1 MQELLALLLPLAAA
15 SGWYAAKRHYTRK
28 YLRDHAR
35 PMTRAYC
42 RGLNYLLNEKTD
54 QAIEAFARV
63 LDMDQ
68 DPVETHGAL
77 GNLFRK
83 RGEVDKAIE
92 VHSKLVEEP
101 GLDAAQRDQA
111 LYELG
116 VDYMRAG
123 LYDRA
128 EAVFETLSRNPAHR
142 ESSLKRLLQINQQEK
157 DWPKAIATV
166 RELTRFAKAPK
177 GESVA
182 QFLCQMAE
190 EALAGGRVAEAH
202 ACLAKASEEDPA
214 CVRASLILARL
225 ELAAADYAGALR
237 TLRDVEKQDPSYLS
251 ETLDP
256 AGLCYE
262 RLGDAQGLSEYLER
276 LHRRHGVAGA
286 SARLAARIGE
296 AEGAS
301 AAVGYLLGILE
312 ANPSLKGLGQAVDL
326 LATAGGG
333 QHWSQADLE
342 RLREVKDRLLA
353 EVPRYRCG
361 ECGFGGGELHWRCPS
376 CQHWG
381 SIRPT

>member
-35 PMTRAYC
+35 PITRAYC

-68 DPVETHGAL
+68 DTVETHVAL

-92 VHSKLVEEP
+92 VHSRLVEEP
-101 GLDAAQRDQA
+101 GLDPAQRDQA

-128 EAVFETLSRNPAHR
+128 EAVFETLSRNPVHR
-142 ESSLKRLLQINQQEK
+142 ESSFKRLLQIYQQEK

-166 RELTRFAKAPK
+166 LELTRFAKAPK

-182 QFLCQMAE
+182 QFFCQMAE
-190 EALAGGRVAEAH
+190 EALASQRVAEAQ
-202 ACLAKASEEDPA
+202 ACLAKAREADPA
-214 CVRASLILARL
+214 CVRASLIQARL
-225 ELAAADYAGALR
+225 DVASSDYAGALR
-237 TLRDVEKQDPSYLS
+237 ALRNVERQDPSYLA
-251 ETLDP
+251 ETLD
-256 AGLCYE
+256 AAALCYE
-262 RLGDAQGLSEYLER
+262 RLGDAQGLSEYLEH
-276 LHRRHGVAGA
+276 LHRRYGVAEA

-301 AAVGYLLGILE
+301 AAVGYLLGVLE
-312 ANPSLKGLGQAVDL
+312 ANPNLKGLGQALDH
-326 LATAGGG
+326 LATAGGV
-333 QHWSQADLE
+333 QHWNQADLN
-342 RLREVKDRLLA
+342 RLRAVKDRLVA
-353 EVPRYRCG
+353 EVPRYQCG

-381 SIRPT
+381 SIRPA